1 MADEI
6 EILTENAGGTSW
18 VDLTPSAIS
27 TGYQAQNISI
37 DANRNGIDS
46 SSISWDIATS
56 EIVFSPSGLMDE
68 NGLPFVAK
76 SEARASLGGAGVY
89 YIRLIAGTTSLLR
102 SISLVTTA
110 GTYDASKNGFYES
123 GDRVLDW
130 VIYWEGSGVPT
141 ITKRVI
147 PQSGITVESIVTEKI
162 DCSAID
168 CSAIDC
174 STIDC
179 SAIDSTLGP
188 IVETYTGAI
197 NTDSAEFIVGFP
209 CTIELEL
216 VTPNAVTADIVVAEI
231 FTKNGAS
238 FEINRSLPTRVT
250 MGPGSGLIVSRL
262 LVLMPG
268 THRINLRQ
276 NVSPVTPTED
286 RTVNIRILNA
296 FGTTLKTSLTF

>member
-162 DCSAID
+162 DCSA
-168 CSAIDC
+168 
-174 STIDC
+174 T
-179 SAIDSTLGP
+179 DSTLGP
-188 IVETYTGAI
+188 VVETYTGAVTTSGADFTI
-197 NTDSAEFIVGFP
+197 DFPCLLEITVSTPSAITSGIVGSR
-209 CTIELEL
+209 L
-216 VTPNAVTADIVVAEI
+216 NAKGGVIYYTFASSEALSSATTLSKASLI
-231 FTKNGAS
+231 FALPGTYN
-238 FEINRSLPTRVT
+238 FEIRELTATLPIQDVT
-250 MGPGSGLIVSRL
+250 TSIKIVS
-262 LVLMPG
+262 
-268 THRINLRQ
+268 I
-276 NVSPVTPTED
+276 
-286 RTVNIRILNA
+286 